1 MVVNNKGCDSTTVS
15 LIETEA
21 ARGAASRCKL
31 PAEMFVRTDR
41 GLFVGTDDSY
51 TKEGEPDGNFTE
63 DEQTLGSF
71 LSILYLFIPI
81 RTKRKASSI

>member
-1 MVVNNKGCDSTTVS
+1 MVVNNKGCDSTAVS

-21 ARGAASRCKL
+21 ARGAASICKL

-41 GLFVGTDDSY
+41 GLFVGTDDSE

-63 DEQTLGSF
+63 DEQTLRSF
-71 LSILYLFIPI
+71 FSILYLFIPI